1 MIEKNSNIN
10 SKRNNTKT
18 SKEKLNNS
26 NNNSFSISSF
36 KTSMNF
42 NSSINNIQDNTKLIL
57 RIKPKTEEEY
67 LDNNKIFEIKD
78 NSLIEFLGSKN
89 NSKIFKFDYIFSEDS
104 QQKEIFEVCAK
115 DICDSLFEGYNGT
128 IFAYGQIGSGKTYTM
143 LGLNYTQSLLCNS
156 NFILSK
162 GDNTNNYLSYMK
174 KKEEE
179 GKGLVPRAIEY
190 LLDKKEELVG
200 FNNTNTSIELFCS
213 FYEIFN
219 DQIYDLFNN
228 ISWINN
234 NSLNTKEKQKE
245 GVLKDNLE
253 KIKLNDKK
261 EIFNL
266 IKLGYLNLQSFSYIM
281 NTQSKSHSIFSISIC
296 KTKLENDNIIKSTTI
311 LNLVDLASSDKQT
324 SNENTGDQIK
334 DAGKINKSFLGLG
347 NVIQNFGENFIPIRD
362 TKLTFLLKESLVV
375 HPKTC
380 FIATISSLK
389 KNLQDTLFTLNFA
402 QNIKKI
408 KNNKIFSKKNKI
420 EEENNK
426 IITKEEFEKEKDIYN
441 NSKNEVIKLVNLLE
455 KIEDIS
461 PDIYKFKE
469 KFKQNSLIRKY
480 LNDEYEESYKK
491 LLDKEKE
498 IEIIKKENEIYENK
512 INNLSIELIIKK
524 QAYNNLVK
532 KQADSEKEFNEIKQ
546 KFDKVYETWDSKVK
560 KLSEKDNILKEQN
573 AQHEKIIIDKK
584 EIIDKNRNII
594 ASKENQINNLK
605 EKINELEN
613 NIINKNSKN
622 KELEKEINELKE
634 EIKVID
640 ANYNKSEKELIDI
653 NNKLLDKNNKLNN
666 VDNIL
671 IDTQKRYNNKL
682 LNNKGDINKLNSI
695 ISQSTSNEAESKNRI
710 FAIKNKIIEY
720 DLYLEILKKTKDYLN
735 NSLTELEN
743 RNKKYREELDEKINS
758 YNNLIE
764 INRDLKNKVDLL
776 NKKFEVIGGNKK
788 NTKESGTKSK
798 IVKLNEENNELSK
811 EVSNL
816 NNILGNLYVNNNNI
830 FQYHHNLDQKIS
842 EYKKIFNLSQKEL
855 IPLIEKNCL
864 RKSISLIENINKIKN
879 LKENQKLNLFT
890 INLENAICLL
900 KEKEELIK
908 NMKIYNKNI
917 RLKTINSVRENNVK
931 TTEINLLKETDHN
944 RNSFNL

>member
-1 MIEKNSNIN
+1 MIEKSSNIN

-67 LDNNKIFEIKD
+67 LENNKIFEIKD

-128 IFAYGQIGSGKTYTM
+128 IFAYGQIGSGKTFTM
-143 LGLNYTQSLLCNS
+143 LGPNYTQSLLCNS
-156 NFILSK
+156 NFILSQ
-162 GDNTNNYLSYMK
+162 GGNTNNYLSYLK

-200 FNNTNTSIELFCS
+200 FNNTNTNIELYCS

-389 KNLQDTLFTLNFA
+389 KNLQDTLFTINFA

-408 KNNKIFSKKNKI
+408 KNNKIFSKKK
-420 EEENNK
+420 
-426 IITKEEFEKEKDIYN
+426 
-441 NSKNEVIKLVNLLE
+441 
-455 KIEDIS
+455 
-461 PDIYKFKE
+461 
-469 KFKQNSLIRKY
+469 
-480 LNDEYEESYKK
+480 
-491 LLDKEKE
+491 
-498 IEIIKKENEIYENK
+498 
-512 INNLSIELIIKK
+512 
-524 QAYNNLVK
+524 
-532 KQADSEKEFNEIKQ
+532 
-546 KFDKVYETWDSKVK
+546 
-560 KLSEKDNILKEQN
+560 
-573 AQHEKIIIDKK
+573 
-584 EIIDKNRNII
+584 
-594 ASKENQINNLK
+594 
-605 EKINELEN
+605 
-613 NIINKNSKN
+613 
-622 KELEKEINELKE
+622 
-634 EIKVID
+634 
-640 ANYNKSEKELIDI
+640 
-653 NNKLLDKNNKLNN
+653 
-666 VDNIL
+666 
-671 IDTQKRYNNKL
+671 
-682 LNNKGDINKLNSI
+682 
-695 ISQSTSNEAESKNRI
+695 
-710 FAIKNKIIEY
+710 
-720 DLYLEILKKTKDYLN
+720 
-735 NSLTELEN
+735 
-743 RNKKYREELDEKINS
+743 
-758 YNNLIE
+758 
-764 INRDLKNKVDLL
+764 
-776 NKKFEVIGGNKK
+776 
-788 NTKESGTKSK
+788 
-798 IVKLNEENNELSK
+798 
-811 EVSNL
+811 
-816 NNILGNLYVNNNNI
+816 
-830 FQYHHNLDQKIS
+830 
-842 EYKKIFNLSQKEL
+842 
-855 IPLIEKNCL
+855 
-864 RKSISLIENINKIKN
+864 
-879 LKENQKLNLFT
+879 
-890 INLENAICLL
+890 
-900 KEKEELIK
+900 
-908 NMKIYNKNI
+908 
-917 RLKTINSVRENNVK
+917 
-931 TTEINLLKETDHN
+931 
-944 RNSFNL
+944 